1 MQKNYF
7 ELDKVESITLTM
19 ERESFEYYWKE
30 SIPSRPKKFLGIT
43 IGTLPEVP
51 AGWSEY
57 EEEDRFDLRR
67 RKQKSY
73 FDQYSWYRVD
83 ENAKKLFIK
92 PHVEIRFGYKH
103 CIGQRF
109 ESDTEAQAW
118 VDELIQSSTKQ
129 FHVIINK

>member
-7 ELDKVESITLTM
+7 ELDKVESITFTT
-19 ERESFEYYWKE
+19 EREDVDYFWKE
-30 SIPSRPKKFLGIT
+30 AVSKRPKKFLGIT
-43 IGTLPEVP
+43 IGTRPEVP

-57 EEEDRFDLRR
+57 EKENEYDLRR
-67 RKQKSY
+67 RKTEEY
-73 FDQYSWYRVD
+73 FAQYSWYRID
-83 ENAKKLFIK
+83 QKTKQIFIK

-109 ESDTEAQAW
+109 ESDAEAQEW
-118 VDELIQSSTKQ
+118 IDELIATSDKQ